1 MAWHITSGHIGM
13 QAIAE
18 TSATQN
24 HPLGTIVRAVDPT
37 YGEGEFIYL
46 KGVAST
52 IVGSIVNYD
61 DAFQTALD
69 TSAVAGP
76 SRPLAIAMSINV
88 AAQFGWYQISGLAFA
103 AKATST
109 SFADG
114 AGLGAASGLAV
125 AVATGTV
132 IQGAVTYA
140 VASALSGTA
149 PDLVEVAINRPHDP
163 SDVS

>member
-1 MAWHITSGHIGM
+1 MAFTVADNVLIGQRIADTSTTRKHQLGM
-13 QAIAE
+13 IVQAK
-18 TSATQN
+18 
-24 HPLGTIVRAVDPT
+24 DPT
-37 YGEGEFIYL
+37 YGVGEFIYL
-46 KGVAST
+46 KGINST

-61 DAFQTALD
+61 DSFLTALN
-69 TSAVAGP
+69 TSAVSGP
-76 SRPLAIAMSINV
+76 SRPLAIAMSICV
-88 AAQFGWYQISGLAFA
+88 TGEFGWYQISGLALA
-103 AKATST
+103 AKSTAT

-114 AGLGAASGLAV
+114 AGIGSASGLAV

-149 PDLVEVAINRPHDP
+149 PDLCEVAINRPHDP